1 MRSIAACL
9 VTVALTVVC
18 LVSVHATERL
28 HLAPTATLDVAMRG
42 NTLVASPGIS
52 GAWAHNPAA
61 LADLAGMSNDLPAV
75 NGWRH
80 AASGLVE
87 LSGDSDI
94 LAVNWGGVKTGKDF
108 GLGAGLIDAFDTT
121 FWGVGFGRS
130 MPSRDIAWGASW
142 INIDPKTRSSSNI
155 ISLGVAG
162 NLSSLGVATTS
173 PVRYGVVA
181 RDITD
186 EFERM
191 WDLGIATQAGG
202 LDFAIDIAD
211 IANAMDRRFR
221 IGATKRVGDANHIQI
236 GAGLDEGNLTFG
248 ALYDSGTDWQDGV
261 WRFGGAWQDMDHGD
275 DAILAGAMATW
286 GLND

>member
-162 NLSSLGVATTS
+162 NLLSLGVATTS

-221 IGATKRVGDANHIQI
+221 IGATKRHEVRADVFAHAMSKDGK
-236 GAGLDEGNLTFG
+236 GEFG
-248 ALYDSGTDWQDGV
+248 ALASRG
-261 WRFGGAWQDMDHGD
+261 R
-275 DAILAGAMATW
+275 L
-286 GLND
+286 LE